1 MPTGRFFEQYKN
13 MLKKKHAQKL
23 VILLGSVSIVG
34 GHKCAYTHI
43 ILGLKR
49 IYQIF
54 VFEFDSGFVRKYIEI
69 RNIKIPE
76 VKNSF
81 QFLQIAN
88 NKWIPSVIYRP
99 IRLTISH

>member
-1 MPTGRFFEQYKN
+1 MYR
-13 MLKKKHAQKL
+13 
-23 VILLGSVSIVG
+23 
-34 GHKCAYTHI
+34 
-43 ILGLKR
+43 
-49 IYQIF
+49 IF
-54 VFEFDSGFVRKYIEI
+54 VFEFDLEFVRKYIEI

-81 QFLQIAN
+81 QLLQIAN